1 MGTKLAM
8 STAYSPQTDGQTE
21 RLNRTLEQYIRMYID
36 VHSDNWAQLLTPCE
50 YAYNCARHQSTGKSP
65 FELDCGRLPNDPM
78 FMFKNA
84 AEHHSNQ
91 NRVINS
97 LDDYLRQMVNSWDQA
112 RNALQ
117 ISQAYQ
123 KKYYDLK
130 RIDHQYKVGDM
141 VYLSTKREK
150 DFKLIRFNSKSGNDK
165 FVPRYLGPFK
175 ITRKASSHAY
185 ELDLPISMKM
195 HPVVHIR
202 YLKTPKYA
210 KRFPDRIDNY
220 RQPPELVGESLEYE
234 VEAILKQKVMKYGKG
249 FRKTYLVHWKGYPS
263 EEDSWE
269 PRCNLGNSDELL
281 QEFLAAEQADKALE
295 VHVIFVV

>member
-1 MGTKLAM
+1 
-8 STAYSPQTDGQTE
+8 
-21 RLNRTLEQYIRMYID
+21 MYID

-91 NRVINS
+91 GRVINS

-117 ISQAYQ
+117 ISQAHQ

-130 RIDHQYKVGDM
+130 RIDHQYNVGDM

-165 FVPRYLGPFK
+165 FVPRYLGPFI
-175 ITRKASSHAY
+175 ITRKVSSHAY
-185 ELDLPISMKM
+185 VLDLPISMKM

-210 KRFPDRIDNY
+210 KRFPYRIDSY
-220 RQPPELVGESLEYE
+220 RLPPEIVGDVLEYE
-234 VEAILKQKVMKYGKG
+234 VEAILKQRVRKYGKG

-281 QEFLAAEQADKALE
+281 REFLAAEQTDKTYE